1 MRRIALLFIALCLSL
16 PALAERKQS
25 FGNLDVHYSAF
36 NSSFLQPEIAAAA
49 GLSRGKK
56 QGVLNISVLKA
67 GHPAAA
73 VVSGEVRNLLGQV
86 RSLSFKQVSE
96 GEAIYYLAQFPIEQ
110 QEMLRFSLKIQTDG
124 GATHSLDFNQELFPD

>member
-1 MRRIALLFIALCLSL
+1 MRRIALLFIVLCLSL

-25 FGNLDVHYSAF
+25 FGDLDVHYSAF

-49 GLSRGKK
+49 GLSRSKT
-56 QGVLNISVLKA
+56 QGVLNIAVLKA
-67 GHPAAA
+67 GQPAAA
-73 VVSGEVRNLLGQV
+73 MVSGEMRNLLGQV

-110 QEMLRFSLKIQTDG
+110 QEMLRFSLKIQAG
-124 GATHSLDFNQELFPD
+124 GGNTHSLDFNQELFPD

>member
-25 FGNLDVHYSAF
+25 FGDLDVHYSAF

-49 GLSRGKK
+49 GLSRGKQ

-67 GHPAAA
+67 GQPAAA
-73 VVSGEVRNLLGQV
+73 VVSGPAGRASQSPSNLLILWSGLIAASSCAE
-86 RSLSFKQVSE
+86 R
-96 GEAIYYLAQFPIEQ
+96 
-110 QEMLRFSLKIQTDG
+110 R
-124 GATHSLDFNQELFPD
+124 

>member
-25 FGNLDVHYSAF
+25 FGDLDVHYSAF

-56 QGVLNISVLKA
+56 LGVLNISVLKA
-67 GHPAAA
+67 GQPAAA
-73 VVSGEVRNLLGQV
+73 VVSGEVRNLLGQI

-124 GATHSLDFNQELFPD
+124 GNTHSLDFNQELFPD

>member
-25 FGNLDVHYSAF
+25 FGDLDVHYSAF

-49 GLSRGKK
+49 GLSRGKQ
-56 QGVLNISVLKA
+56 QGVLNIAVLKA
-67 GHPAAA
+67 GLPAAA

-110 QEMLRFSLKIQTDG
+110 QEMLRFSLKIQADG
-124 GATHSLDFNQELFPD
+124 GNIHSLDFNQELFPD